1 MLEYGAC
8 KTNLNLYLF
17 EPFRCRLISNTVG
30 LKNYGVV
37 GAAFSREWRSRA
49 NIDNRDW
56 KPLPRILISKTT
68 TLGFIPSGSLIQ
80 MTSIKPKKT
89 KPNLHSD
96 TISGVVYASSAFLIW
111 GISPIYWK
119 AMRAVPAFEIIL
131 HRIVWSFILLLP
143 LIIVMRR
150 WQEFI
155 DALKNTRT
163 LLILLFTALIVGS
176 NWLLYIWAIN
186 SGYLLQASLGYYIN
200 PLVNVVL
207 GVVFLKER
215 LRVLQILAVAL
226 ATVGVIYL
234 TVYYGEFPWIAL
246 TLALTFGFYGLIRK
260 VAPVGSLVGLTVET
274 LLLSIPALIYLF
286 YLDSQGQGSIFRVS
300 LKLDLL
306 LMGCAPLTAIPLLC
320 FTLGA
325 RRMYLSTLG
334 LLQYIAPSCMFILA
348 VFLFREP
355 CSSAQVAT
363 FILIWIALAI
373 YSMDSMRYYRGNN

>member
-1 MLEYGAC
+1 M
-8 KTNLNLYLF
+8 K
-17 EPFRCRLISNTVG
+17 S
-30 LKNYGVV
+30 LK
-37 GAAFSREWRSRA
+37 
-49 NIDNRDW
+49 
-56 KPLPRILISKTT
+56 SKT
-68 TLGFIPSGSLIQ
+68 IQ
-80 MTSIKPKKT
+80 
-89 KPNLHSD
+89 PNRHPD
-96 TISGVVYASSAFLIW
+96 TILGVVYASSAFLIW

-131 HRIVWSFILLLP
+131 HRIVWSFIFLLP
-143 LIIVMRR
+143 LIIMMRR
-150 WQEFI
+150 WQEFV
-155 DALKNTRT
+155 DALKNTRA
-163 LLILLFTALIVGS
+163 LLILLITALIVGG

-215 LRVLQILAVAL
+215 LRPLQILAVAL
-226 ATVGVIYL
+226 ATAGVIYL

-246 TLALTFGFYGLIRK
+246 TLGVTFGLYGLIRK

-286 YLDSQGQGSIFRVS
+286 YLDSHGQGSIFRVS

-306 LMGCAPLTAIPLLC
+306 LMGCAPLTAVPLLC

-325 RRMYLSTLG
+325 RRLYLSTLG

-348 VFLFREP
+348 VFLYREP
-355 CSSAQVAT
+355 FSSAQVVT
-363 FILIWIALAI
+363 FILIWTALAI
-373 YSMDSMRYYRGNN
+373 YSTDSMRYYRSKE